1 MKLDLTKKK
10 ISEYKYKVRKR
21 DGSYEIF
28 DEGKLLNSLKQA
40 FLEASRIAGRTI
52 KGYDEVAKKA
62 LEEINK
68 KIAEKGEIT
77 SQELSDTLEKALIEE
92 IINNLDLELVAKV
105 FVLRRIYKQVGI
117 TSEIDPRDLELSF
130 NAIKLLEKRYLVKDP
145 KTLNIK
151 ETPQMLFRR
160 VADNVAKGELKFIQ
174 DKEKLREIAD
184 IFYEILSK
192 RYFIPNTPTLM
203 NAGLRLGQLS
213 ACFVIPVHDDMEAI
227 FEALKIMAIVH
238 KTGGGTGF
246 DFSELRPEGDV
257 VASTAGVAS
266 GPVSFMKIF
275 DVATDVIKQG
285 GKRRGA
291 NMGVLHVWHPDI
303 EKFIRAKS
311 GAYKDAHLQN
321 FNISVAVTDEFME
334 KAIKKETFDLINPRT
349 KKPVRTVNAYN
360 LFREIYT
367 SAWESGDPG
376 VLFIDEINR
385 RNPVRHLGEIRATN
399 PCGEQPLLPFE
410 SCNLGSINLEKFVRN
425 GEIDWEGLAEIVRIS
440 VRFLDDVIE
449 VNNYPVKEIGDMS
462 RKTRRIG
469 LGVMGWAHLLI
480 LLDIPY
486 DSDDAIY
493 LAEHIMEWIEY
504 NAILESVKLAK
515 ERGPFPAFEG
525 SDWSK
530 GILPI
535 DHARPPVYDKSKV
548 SDKVKRLV
556 KRRPIVDWNSLREKV
571 KQGIRN
577 ATLTTIAPTGSI
589 GIIAGTST
597 GIEPIFALAFMRY
610 VSVGT
615 FLEVD
620 NLFLE
625 RLNRVEGIDKYEILK
640 EIAKDGSAQNVNIP
654 KHLKRIF
661 VTAHDIDPE
670 WHVKMQAAF
679 QRFVDNAVSKTVNMR
694 HEATIEDVK
703 NVYLLAWKLGCKGIT
718 VYRDQSKSTQVI
730 QFGVKKNKMDDNNNK
745 KSIFRKDGKLVFRF
759 WKSKDDKLVLDED
772 FTGCVTCEL

>member
-1 MKLDLTKKK
+1 
-10 ISEYKYKVRKR
+10 
-21 DGSYEIF
+21 
-28 DEGKLLNSLKQA
+28 
-40 FLEASRIAGRTI
+40 
-52 KGYDEVAKKA
+52 
-62 LEEINK
+62 
-68 KIAEKGEIT
+68 
-77 SQELSDTLEKALIEE
+77 
-92 IINNLDLELVAKV
+92 
-105 FVLRRIYKQVGI
+105 
-117 TSEIDPRDLELSF
+117 
-130 NAIKLLEKRYLVKDP
+130 
-145 KTLNIK
+145 
-151 ETPQMLFRR
+151 
-160 VADNVAKGELKFIQ
+160 
-174 DKEKLREIAD
+174 
-184 IFYEILSK
+184 
-192 RYFIPNTPTLM
+192 
-203 NAGLRLGQLS
+203 
-213 ACFVIPVHDDMEAI
+213 
-227 FEALKIMAIVH
+227 
-238 KTGGGTGF
+238 
-246 DFSELRPEGDV
+246 
-257 VASTAGVAS
+257 
-266 GPVSFMKIF
+266 
-275 DVATDVIKQG
+275 
-285 GKRRGA
+285 
-291 NMGVLHVWHPDI
+291 
-303 EKFIRAKS
+303 
-311 GAYKDAHLQN
+311 
-321 FNISVAVTDEFME
+321 
-334 KAIKKETFDLINPRT
+334 
-349 KKPVRTVNAYN
+349 
-360 LFREIYT
+360 
-367 SAWESGDPG
+367 
-376 VLFIDEINR
+376 
-385 RNPVRHLGEIRATN
+385 
-399 PCGEQPLLPFE
+399 
-410 SCNLGSINLEKFVRN
+410 
-425 GEIDWEGLAEIVRIS
+425 
-440 VRFLDDVIE
+440 
-449 VNNYPVKEIGDMS
+449 MS

-745 KSIFRKDGKLVFRF
+745 KSIFRKDGEPVFRF